1 MTAFT
6 DPFGSLGAKR
16 APTDTEK
23 EQGLPCGPLDRFL
36 WTFLI
41 HRLEANIKDV
51 MDTGGVSALAEDDA
65 TALRRGIEAMIAAAT
80 GGGDTSQFVLFSQAR
95 ARLPIFPDVQ
105 TADGKLTV
113 TAPST
118 GTIRLAAGATFLH
131 RGIFPVTTVQ
141 TDFPTDPSKT
151 YHLRWDPTNG
161 FRLLDLASGTYN
173 PSTLAETDA
182 GFDSTYDDM
191 LVARVVT
198 NSSNVATITTLV
210 NRHNLFRFAREVVP
224 VTANNGAPG
233 AAGEKALTAV
243 NWART
248 PGYQIASNVAG
259 SNTTGFLD
267 YDFNIYLNGLTRYG
281 GTIGFVIDNVLTSA
295 TIGVHLFNAGAQS

>member
-16 APTDTEK
+16 APTTTEK

-65 TALRRGIEAMIAAAT
+65 TALRRAIEAMIAAAT

-141 TDFPTDPSKT
+141 ADFPTDPSKT

-173 PSTLAETDA
+173 PSTLAETNVA
-182 GFDSTYDDM
+182 FDSTYDDM
-191 LVARVVT
+191 LVARVIT
-198 NSSNVATITTLV
+198 NSSNVATITTLANKARLTMTGSV
-210 NRHNLFRFAREVVP
+210 TGSATPSALNNSARFDGS
-224 VTANNGAPG
+224 VT
-233 AAGEKALTAV
+233 L
-243 NWART
+243 NWARSPQGFFRGVCEQLSSLVYVDGWANKILDESVT
-248 PGYQIASNVAG
+248 RYAG
-259 SNTTGFLD
+259 SAGVETNWHLTPQSPTGRLD
-267 YDFNIYLNGLTRYG
+267 F
-281 GTIGFVIDNVLTSA
+281 FA
-295 TIGVHLFNAGAQS
+295 TA

>member
-6 DPFGSLGAKR
+6 NPFGSLGAKR
-16 APTDTEK
+16 APTATEK

-41 HRLEANIKDV
+41 HRLEGNIKDV
-51 MDTGGVSALAEDDA
+51 MDTAGVSALAEDDL
-65 TALRRGIEAMIAAAT
+65 TALRRAIEAMISAAV
-80 GGGDTSQFVLFSQAR
+80 GGDPGEPDPAFLLMTQAR

-105 TADGKLTV
+105 TADGRLTV

-141 TDFPTDPSKT
+141 TDFLTDPSKT

-173 PSTLAETDA
+173 PSTLAETNGA
-182 GFDSTYDDM
+182 FDSTYDDM
-191 LVARVVT
+191 LVARVIT
-198 NSSNVATITTLV
+198 NSSNVATITTLA
-210 NRHNLFRFAREVVP
+210 NRARLESEQS
-224 VTANNGAPG
+224 AAG
-233 AAGEKALTAV
+233 AATPGTTESASFSNTFTL

-248 PGYQIASNVAG
+248 PFAVVTGLCNQVAG
-259 SNTTGFLD
+259 ARV
-267 YDFNIYLNGLTRYG
+267 NGYANQVGKTVTRYTVAATVTTDWDVAPTTPQG
-281 GTIGFVIDNVLTSA
+281 ELVLQA
-295 TIGVHLFNAGAQS
+295 LR